1 MSNGTKRREAAAD
14 ADAGYGHVLKYTG
27 LLGGVQAVYM
37 LAALVRNKCTALLIG
52 AAGMGLADLY
62 ARSCDLVGNLTSFG
76 LGFSSMRRLSAV
88 ADGGSRR
95 AVAHEVCLVRSWV
108 LLAALFGLFV
118 GLLLSPVLSLTTTGG
133 YAAAGQYALLAPV
146 PAMATVSAGELAV
159 LKGTRQLKRLAAV
172 SSLGALATLV
182 LSVAFYV
189 WLGMRGVVPVLLA
202 STAALL
208 ALQLRATTRTFP
220 YRVSLRSP
228 RFLRRGW
235 SMVRLGAAYIV
246 AGFVTSAAEMT
257 VRTFVARRAS
267 VTEVG
272 LYAAGLM
279 LTVTCTRFVFMAMDA
294 DFFPRLS
301 AAVAERRRTNSAI
314 NRQVDACVL
323 LMTPLLLLFVTA
335 LPLVI
340 HILYTPAFM
349 AVCPMVLCAVS
360 YMFFKAV
367 YTPVAYLPLA
377 HAHSWLY
384 LCVEGAYDVVFC
396 LCVVVGFQLGG
407 LTGAGV
413 GLSVANLVDL
423 LVVSMVY
430 GRRYGFRYEG
440 ATLRRC
446 AVQYV
451 LLLAGVAAAWQTDP
465 LWHYG
470 AGIAALLASAGL
482 SWRLL
487 SRETNIAARLK
498 ARLRRGKDR
507 H

>member
-1 MSNGTKRREAAAD
+1 MSDATTKRDAAPND
-14 ADAGYGHVLKYTG
+14 GTGYGHVLKTTG
-27 LLGGVQAVYM
+27 LLGGVQVVSM
-37 LAALVRNKCTALLIG
+37 LASLVRNKCTALLIG

-76 LGFSSMRRLSAV
+76 MGFSSMRRLAAV
-88 ADGGSRR
+88 ADGGSPR
-95 AVAHEVCLVRSWV
+95 AVAHEVRLVRSWV
-108 LLAALFGLFV
+108 LLAALFGLAA

-133 YAAAGQYALLAPV
+133 YEATGQFALLAPV
-146 PAMATVSAGELAV
+146 AAMATLSAGEMAV
-159 LKGTRQLKRLAAV
+159 LKGTRRLGRLAAV
-172 SSLGALATLV
+172 SSLGALSTLV
-182 LSVAFYV
+182 VSVGLYL

-202 STAALL
+202 STAVLL
-208 ALQLRATTRTFP
+208 ALQLRATTRLYP
-220 YRVSLRSP
+220 YRVGLRSP
-228 RFLRRGW
+228 RFLRRGLA
-235 SMVRLGAAYIV
+235 MVRLGSAYIV
-246 AGFVTSAAEMT
+246 AGVVTAAAEMA
-257 VRTFVARRAS
+257 VRTFVARQAS
-267 VTEVG
+267 VAEVG

-301 AAVAERRRTNSAI
+301 AAVADRRRANAAI

-323 LMTPLLLLFVTA
+323 LMTPLLLLFMTA
-335 LPLVI
+335 LPLVV

-396 LCVVVGFQLGG
+396 LCVVGGYRLGG
-407 LTGAGV
+407 LAGAGL
-413 GLSVANLVDL
+413 GLSVANLADL
-423 LVVSMVY
+423 LVVSLVY

-446 AVQYV
+446 AVQYA
-451 LLLAGVAAAWQTDP
+451 LLLAGVAAAWQTGAAVR
-465 LWHYG
+465 YG
-470 AGIAALLASAGL
+470 AGLALVLASAGL

-487 SRETNIAARLK
+487 ARETDVVARLK
-498 ARLRRGKDR
+498 ARLRRSRGR
-507 H
+507 